1 MDWSFTTKKAL
12 GIDIGASSIKL
23 VEVSLA
29 GKKKR
34 VENYAEFRFD
44 SGENGFRAFDK
55 DNLLLNSDDVA
66 MILQSLLKKVGIKQ
80 KKVAFSI
87 PDFSTFFTTLSLPPM
102 ADAEVAQAV
111 QFEARHYIPL
121 PLSEV
126 VFDWK
131 IIDRQDDLPGPK
143 LKILLVAV
151 PLKVLESYQRVAN
164 LCQLELKGLEAE
176 VFGLVRSSASME
188 AEKKKFQDPVC
199 FVDFGWQSTTVSIVE
214 NRNLRLSHSLDISGQ
229 SFTKALQEG
238 LNISEK
244 EAEKMKRENG
254 FDPKNQKAFQILSD
268 KANLVAMEA
277 EKIMQNFSNSENKEV
292 KEILLSGGTATIFGL
307 KDYLAGRLQK
317 NVSTVQPFSQFE
329 YPIALEERMQAL
341 GPSFAVALG
350 VALMGAEQ

>member
-1 MDWSFTTKKAL
+1 MDWSFTTKRSL
-12 GIDIGASSIKL
+12 GVDIGASSIKL
-23 VEVSLA
+23 VEVLVA

-34 VENYAEFRFD
+34 VENYAEFRFL
-44 SGENGFRAFDK
+44 SGESGFRAFDK

-66 MILQSLLKKVGIKQ
+66 MVLQTLLKKIGVKQ

-131 IIDRQDDLPGPK
+131 IIDRQDALPGPK

-176 VFGLVRSSASME
+176 AFGLVRSCSPME
-188 AEKKKFQDPVC
+188 KEKVQTPPVC

-214 NRNLRLSHSLDISGQ
+214 NHNLKLSHSLDVSGQ
-229 SFTKALQEG
+229 SFTSALKEG
-238 LNISEK
+238 LKISEQ
-244 EAEKMKRENG
+244 EAERMKRENG
-254 FDPKNQKAFQILSD
+254 FDPKNQEAFQILSD
-268 KANLVAMEA
+268 KANLVAMEV
-277 EKIMQNFSNSENKEV
+277 EKIIQNFSKDEDKEI

-307 KDYLAGRLQK
+307 KDYLAGRLQR
-317 NVSTVQPFSQFE
+317 NVSIAQPFSQFE
-329 YPIALEERMQAL
+329 YPQALEERMQVL